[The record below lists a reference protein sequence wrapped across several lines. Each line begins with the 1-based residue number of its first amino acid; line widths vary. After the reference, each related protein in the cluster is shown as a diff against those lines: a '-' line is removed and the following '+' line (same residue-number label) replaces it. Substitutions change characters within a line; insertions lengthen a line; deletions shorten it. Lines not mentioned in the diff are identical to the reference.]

1 MRVGVVSSRT
11 TAALSK
17 LKAVALD
24 VDGVLTDDTF
34 GWDADGV
41 ETKRF
46 AFLDVMGISRATK
59 AGFAF
64 ALVSGEATS
73 FVDRYA
79 TKMKIA
85 DVFQGTKDKA
95 SSVREFAK
103 RRGISTEEILFVGND
118 VNDLEAMEIC
128 GLSACPIDAHES
140 VVARVDYVTKRPG
153 GHGAVREV
161 LDLLM
166 NRDAAK
172 PTSSASSEVAKRPEM
187 SNFFREELDA
197 HHRVLEKLVSEHGAE
212 LAELEKLF
220 LDCLT
225 AGKKLLFC
233 GNGGS
238 AADSQHIAAEFIN
251 RFRFDRP
258 ALPALALTVDSS
270 VLTCIGNDSAYDFVF
285 SRQVEALAQEGDVV
299 VGITTSGRS
308 KNVIL
313 ALEAARKKK
322 AVAVGLTGE
331 AGAAR
336 MKDVTDFVLGI
347 PSNDTA
353 RIQEGHEFAL
363 HCVAALVE
371 SAMFGKEKPKP

>member
-1 MRVGVVSSRT
+1 MRAGVVTAKT

-34 GWDADGV
+34 GWDANGV

-46 AFLDVMGISRATK
+46 AFLDVMGVSRATK
-59 AGFAF
+59 AGFVF
-64 ALVSGEATS
+64 ALVSGEATP
-73 FVDRYA
+73 FVERYA

-85 DVFQGTKDKA
+85 HVFQGTKDKA
-95 SSVREFAK
+95 SSVRELAK
-103 RRGISTEEILFVGND
+103 RLGIETHEILFVGND

-128 GLSACPIDAHES
+128 GLSACPIDAHDS
-140 VVARVDYVTKRPG
+140 VVEYVDYVTKRPG

-166 NRDAAK
+166 NRDA
-172 PTSSASSEVAKRPEM
+172 RPAM
-187 SNFFREELDA
+187 SNFFEEELES
-197 HHRVLEKLVSEHGAE
+197 HRDVLHKLVHEQGAE
-212 LAELEKLF
+212 LDRLF
-220 LDCLT
+220 TLFMDCLKS
-225 AGKKLLFC
+225 GKKLLFC

-258 ALPALALTVDSS
+258 ALPALALTVDTS

-299 VGITTSGRS
+299 VGLTTSGRS

-313 ALEAARKKK
+313 ALQAAKKKK
-322 AVAVGLTGE
+322 AIAVGLTGKD
-331 AGAAR
+331 GAAR
-336 MKDVTDFVLGI
+336 MKDSTDFVLGV

-363 HCVAALVE
+363 HCVAAMVE
-371 SAMFGKEKPKP
+371 NAMFEKERPKP

>member
-1 MRVGVVSSRT
+1 LRAGVVTTKT

-34 GWDADGV
+34 GWDAQGV

-46 AFLDVMGISRATK
+46 AFLDVMGVSRATK
-59 AGFAF
+59 AGFVF

-79 TKMKIA
+79 AKMKIG

-95 SSVREFAK
+95 SSVREFA
-103 RRGISTEEILFVGND
+103 RRHNLSTDEILFVGND
-118 VNDLEAMEIC
+118 INDLEAMSIC
-128 GLSACPIDAHES
+128 GLSAAPIDAHES
-140 VVARVDYVTKRPG
+140 VCAVVDYVTKRPG

-166 NRDAAK
+166 NREEQR
-172 PTSSASSEVAKRPEM
+172 PTM
-187 SNFFREELDA
+187 SNFFREELEA
-197 HHRVLEKLVSEHGAE
+197 HQDVLSKLVNEHQAE
-212 LAELEKLF
+212 LDQLTKLF
-220 LDCLT
+220 LDCFSS
-225 AGKKLLFC
+225 GHKVLFC

-258 ALPALALTVDSS
+258 ALPALALTVDTS
-270 VLTCIGNDSAYDFVF
+270 VLTCIGNDSSYDFVF
-285 SRQVEALAQEGDVV
+285 SRQVEALAQPGDVV
-299 VGITTSGRS
+299 IGITTSGRS
-308 KNVIL
+308 KNILL
-313 ALEAARKKK
+313 ALEAAKKKK
-322 AVAVGLTGE
+322 AIAVGLTGKD
-331 AGAAR
+331 GVAR
-336 MKDVTDFVLGI
+336 MKDVTDFTLGV

-363 HCVAALVE
+363 HCVAAIVE
-371 SAMFGKEKPKP
+371 NTMFEREKKS

>member
-1 MRVGVVSSRT
+1 MRAGVVTAKT

-34 GWDADGV
+34 GWDAQGV

-46 AFLDVMGISRATK
+46 AFLDVMGVSRATK
-59 AGFAF
+59 AGFVF

-79 TKMKIA
+79 AKMKIG

-103 RRGISTEEILFVGND
+103 RHDLQTDEILFVGND
-118 VNDLEAMEIC
+118 INDLEAMSIC
-128 GLSACPIDAHES
+128 GLSAAPIDAHDS
-140 VVARVDYVTKRPG
+140 VIRYVDYVTKRPG

-166 NRDAAK
+166 SRDVA
-172 PTSSASSEVAKRPEM
+172 TSNVEKRPDM
-187 SNFFREELDA
+187 SNFFAEELAA
-197 HHRVLEKLVSEHGAE
+197 HQDVLSKLVNEHGAE
-212 LAELEKLF
+212 LEQLRKLF
-220 LDCLT
+220 MDCFT
-225 AGKKLLFC
+225 GGHKLLFC

-258 ALPALALTVDSS
+258 ALPAIALTVDTS
-270 VLTCIGNDSAYDFVF
+270 VLTCIGNDSSYDFVF
-285 SRQVEALAQEGDVV
+285 SRQVEALAQPGDVV

-308 KNVIL
+308 KNILL
-313 ALEAARKKK
+313 ALEAAKKKK
-322 AVAVGLTGE
+322 AIAVGLTGKD
-331 AGAAR
+331 GVAR
-336 MKDVTDFVLGI
+336 MKDVTDFCLGV

-371 SAMFGKEKPKP
+371 NAMFEGHASQGEKK